1 MCAVM
6 LLPRSRVMGYNECV
20 KKAVRQPGKKLRVA
34 ILKGGP
40 SHEHEVSLK
49 SAENVSRFLNAE
61 RYDHR
66 HILIAKSG
74 EWEVPLE
81 ELGRHADVAFIAMH
95 GGYGEDGGVQLD
107 LESVG
112 IPYTGSRAAASALAM
127 NKFLTLRLFQDA
139 GLTVPFSLLVTKKEW
154 ETKPDSVMDQVR
166 YYVHFPAVVKPN
178 ADGSS
183 VGVHIVNDRNELV
196 NAVLHV
202 LSFSR
207 EALIQTFIR
216 GREMTCGVLDRGYAG
231 SAFPL
236 LPTEIVP
243 RVSGFFDYRAKY
255 EVGGSVEVTPPENL
269 SLVYRERIQRAA
281 LEAHRLVGARGF
293 SRTDMILAPS
303 GEVFVLEINTI
314 PGLTETSLLPQAAAA
329 SGISFAELLDT
340 IIESAFH

>member
-1 MCAVM
+1 M
-6 LLPRSRVMGYNECV
+6 RYNESV
-20 KKAVRQPGKKLRVA
+20 KKGGQSKGKKLRVA
-34 ILKGGP
+34 VLKGGP

-49 SAENVSRFLNAE
+49 SAENVSRYLNSE

-66 HILIAKSG
+66 HILISKGG
-74 EWEVPLE
+74 EWEVPLA
-81 ELGRHADVAFIAMH
+81 ELDRCADVAFIAMH
-95 GGYGEDGGVQLD
+95 GAYGEDGGVQLD

-112 IPYTGSRAAASALAM
+112 IPYTGSNAATSALAM
-127 NKFLTLRLFQDA
+127 NKFLTLRLFHDA
-139 GLTVPFSLLVTKKEW
+139 GLTVPFSLLVSAHEW

-183 VGVHIVNDRNELV
+183 VGVHIVRDRDELV
-196 NAVLHV
+196 HALLNV

-207 EALIQTFIR
+207 EALIQTFIH
-216 GREMTCGVLDRGYAG
+216 GREMTCGVLDRGYEG

-243 RVSGFFDYRAKY
+243 KVSGFFDYRAKY
-255 EVGGSVEVTPPENL
+255 EVGGSSEVTPPANL
-269 SLVYRERIQRAA
+269 SSAYRELIQRTAVR
-281 LEAHRLVGARGF
+281 AHQLVGARGF

-314 PGLTETSLLPQAAAA
+314 PGLTETSLIPQAAAA
-329 SGISFAELLDT
+329 SGISFPEFLDL
-340 IIESAFH
+340 IIDASLR